1 LNIKKKYFL
10 YALEKKC
17 NDIILLS
24 YLSTIK
30 KKKLYASQK
39 KKKKK
44 KDNFNLIEISFPLI
58 IGLLFNKKIKDN
70 TKIY

>member
-30 KKKLYASQK
+30 KKKLYESK

>member
-1 LNIKKKYFL
+1 MPV
-10 YALEKKC
+10 
-17 NDIILLS
+17 
-24 YLSTIK
+24 
-30 KKKLYASQK
+30 K